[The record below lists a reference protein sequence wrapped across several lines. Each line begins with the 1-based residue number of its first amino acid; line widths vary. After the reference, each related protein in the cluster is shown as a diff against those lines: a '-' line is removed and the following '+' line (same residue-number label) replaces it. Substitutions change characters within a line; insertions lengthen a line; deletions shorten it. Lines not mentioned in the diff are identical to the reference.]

1 MNNMYL
7 LIAVVVLGIMLG
19 VSVKGNVEKSNRIN
33 ELEESITA
41 YNKAQTQTVKTVT
54 KIREVVKNVNEDCYN
69 TVISDDVLKLLHD
82 NK

>member
-1 MNNMYL
+1 MNNAYL
-7 LIAVVVLGIMLG
+7 FIAVIVLGILLG
-19 VSVKGNVEKSNRIN
+19 LSVKGNMEKSNRIN

-69 TVISDDVLKLLHD
+69 TVISDDVLKLLHN

>member
-7 LIAVVVLGIMLG
+7 FIAVMVLAILLGIT
-19 VSVKGNVEKSNRIN
+19 VKESMEKSDKIK